1 MFLSSVASCLGLVSV
16 CSCPAAPQ
24 TMYGEGEG
32 ARNGQPAVQSCDK
45 QHSTRGY
52 ASATRGVS
60 RLPEHGGAPGGLGAT
75 GLQRIVE
82 AIIEKEKPLVVHNG
96 HLDLL
101 HLFDKF
107 IGKAPDTLSEFC
119 KESLR

>member
-1 MFLSSVASCLGLVSV
+1 MAVPALQRQPSTPGAFSV
-16 CSCPAAPQ
+16 
-24 TMYGEGEG
+24 
-32 ARNGQPAVQSCDK
+32 R
-45 QHSTRGY
+45 
-52 ASATRGVS
+52 VS
-60 RLPEHGGAPGGLGAT
+60 RFAEHGGAPGGLGAT